1 MQQVIQFVE
10 KRSVHNVVYLPSY
23 DFVPVGMFKWFQRAL
38 FNVLLQ
44 FGALKHSRYDHVSY
58 DTHIVVQPER
68 ALDKILKQKSDLMR
82 CFNRKGNIIY
92 IGSSDYAE
100 LMQCKE
106 MVFTP
111 FSFNARGYS
120 PMLDMEVRVIPWMKG
135 VLIVPKEV

>member
-10 KRSVHNVVYLPSY
+10 KRPIHKMVYSPSY
-23 DFVPVGMFKWFQRAL
+23 DFAPVGMFKWFQRAL
-38 FNVLLQ
+38 FNFLLQ
-44 FGALKHSRYDHVSY
+44 VGALKHSRHDHVSY

-68 ALDKILKQKSDLMR
+68 ALNQILKQKSDLMR

-106 MVFTP
+106 MMFTS
-111 FSFNARGYS
+111 FSFNTKGYN
-120 PMLDMEVRVIPWMKG
+120 PMLEMEVRVIPWMKG
-135 VLIVPKEV
+135 ILIVPKEV